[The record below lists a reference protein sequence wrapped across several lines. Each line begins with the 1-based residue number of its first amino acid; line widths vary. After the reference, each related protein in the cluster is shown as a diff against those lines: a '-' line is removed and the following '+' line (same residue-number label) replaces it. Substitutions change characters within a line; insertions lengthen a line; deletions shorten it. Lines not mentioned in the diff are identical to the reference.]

1 MIDMR
6 RTTTKETTT
15 KTKDLIIKSI
25 KQNRNGEKDKEGEE
39 IIILMAL
46 GEEVEG
52 DIKIITLMIR
62 KNINL
67 HLGSIC

>member
-6 RTTTKETTT
+6 GTTTKETTT
-15 KTKDLIIKSI
+15 KTKDLIIKNI

>member
-15 KTKDLIIKSI
+15 KTKDLIIKNI